1 MNLEGGGAEKEEK
14 EVGGQSDFVLF
25 AGGVLLSAPCAV
37 AGPERVAFP
46 SGYGDKFVRYLDVDR
61 PDRKI
66 KRIFYVNPGALESAE
81 AGKELPYGTLLIME
95 DHPVELEIGETPRL
109 DAAGRLL
116 AERQSVGKGKD
127 TAVRVDNGGRR

>member
-1 MNLEGGGAEKEEK
+1 M
-14 EVGGQSDFVLF
+14 
-25 AGGVLLSAPCAV
+25 SAPCAW

-81 AGKELPYGTLLIME
+81 AGKELPYGTVLIME
-95 DHPVELEIGETPRL
+95 DHPVELESGEPPRR
-109 DAAGRLL
+109 DAEGRFIATEEITHVFVMEKQPGWGEELGR
-116 AERQSVGKGKD
+116 ASCR
-127 TAVRVDNGGRR
+127 ARVCAYV